1 VSPAALRRLLALVA
15 VRKARDLARLD
26 RLAAEDR
33 RLAAEIAV
41 LAATPSRDAAGSG
54 PPLPLGRQ
62 AARQAWADAGIR
74 AARRRREA
82 LQAEIRA
89 ARAAAVQ
96 SLGKH
101 EALAALAARAERA
114 VAQTGAAR
122 AEREAPPEGS

>member
-1 VSPAALRRLLALVA
+1 MSPAALRRLLALVG

-33 RLAAEIAV
+33 RLAAEIAA
-41 LAATPSRDAAGSG
+41 LAATPARDAADG

-74 AARRRREA
+74 AARRRRDA
-82 LQAEIRA
+82 LQPEIRA

-114 VAQTGAAR
+114 AAQAR
-122 AEREAPPEGS
+122 AVRAEQEGS